1 MSMCVS
7 LSEAVSFCVSRLSGR
22 VATCTTSTHSEPP
35 WSLPHH
41 LCVCARACVRACV
54 RVCVGWLVGWLVV
67 GWVCRCVWLVG
78 VVWFKTNVFKFVF
91 KAS

>member
-7 LSEAVSFCVSRLSGR
+7 LSEAVSVCVSRLSGR

-41 LCVCARACVRACV
+41 LCVCVFVCVRACV
-54 RVCVGWLVGWLVV
+54 RGLVG
-67 GWVCRCVWLVG
+67 GWVCQRVWQVG